1 MEHGFKKSLTYVLLE
16 SQEKRSE
23 NEAKE
28 LFEKMEWEFWKL
40 IKTSNHRLKSTKK
53 PNQDKYNVNYIYIL
67 YIPTHIHTYI
77 HTHVKVKLKPKGKS

>member
-28 LFEKMEWEFWKL
+28 LFEKIE
-40 IKTSNHRLKSTKK
+40 
-53 PNQDKYNVNYIYIL
+53 
-67 YIPTHIHTYI
+67 
-77 HTHVKVKLKPKGKS
+77 